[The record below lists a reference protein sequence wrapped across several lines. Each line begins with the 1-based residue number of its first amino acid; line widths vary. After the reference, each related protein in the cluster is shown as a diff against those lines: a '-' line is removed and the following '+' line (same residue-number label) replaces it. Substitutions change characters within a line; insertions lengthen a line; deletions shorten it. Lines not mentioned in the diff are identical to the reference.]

1 MARDVV
7 SAKLDIIF
15 KKIFTDNR
23 DMLHEFVA
31 DMLEIPSESIKE
43 IVITNP
49 ELVPETID
57 GKFSRLDLN
66 MKIDDKLVNL
76 EIQVRSEDDFRD
88 RTLFYWAKLYTSELK
103 KGEIYGNLKK
113 TITINIVNF
122 NLFECEDYHSEVV
135 TAVKDRDEIFS
146 DKFSIHFFELQKV
159 NKKVDPDNR
168 RELWM
173 HFLNANSEEEFE
185 MLKDTK
191 VPIMERA
198 VNVIYDL
205 SEDTRVRELARM
217 REKALHDEAS
227 ALANAE
233 KRGMEKGIEKGIEK
247 GRNFLISKW
256 KAQGMTDEQ
265 INALLN

>member
-49 ELVPETID
+49 ELVLETID

-88 RTLFYWAKLYTSELK
+88 RTLFYWTKLYTSELK

-233 KRGMEKGIEKGIEK
+233 KRGMEKGIEKG
-247 GRNFLISKW
+247 SK
-256 KAQGMTDEQ
+256 KDV
-265 INALLN
+265 IF

>member
-1 MARDVV
+1 M
-7 SAKLDIIF
+7 
-15 KKIFTDNR
+15 
-23 DMLHEFVA
+23 
-31 DMLEIPSESIKE
+31 
-43 IVITNP
+43 VI
-49 ELVPETID
+49 
-57 GKFSRLDLN
+57 S
-66 MKIDDKLVNL
+66 
-76 EIQVRSEDDFRD
+76 
-88 RTLFYWAKLYTSELK
+88 
-103 KGEIYGNLKK
+103 KK

-233 KRGMEKGIEKGIEK
+233 KRGMEKGIEKG
-247 GRNFLISKW
+247 RNFLISKL